1 MPGFQIIIGKECTTH
16 FEYLYIE
23 IFLKRQKSFEL
34 YLSFDGVLNLPLIV
48 WIWKF
53 IDKTYYGM
61 IDLL

>member
-48 WIWKF
+48 
-53 IDKTYYGM
+53 
-61 IDLL
+61 

>member
-34 YLSFDGVLNLPLIV
+34 YLSISFDSVLNVPLIV
-48 WIWKF
+48 
-53 IDKTYYGM
+53 
-61 IDLL
+61 

>member
-1 MPGFQIIIGKECTTH
+1 MPGFQIIIGKDCTTH

-23 IFLKRQKSFEL
+23 IFLKRRKIIWII
-34 YLSFDGVLNLPLIV
+34 SFDSVLNVPPIV

-53 IDKTYYGM
+53 IDKTYYSM